1 MNEQILTAL
10 KWRYAT
16 KKFDT
21 QKKISPEN
29 LATLL
34 EVLRLSPSSFGLQP
48 WKFLVIENEEVR
60 AQLSAAAWKQ
70 PQITDASHLIVLCRR
85 TDVNEA
91 LVDTFIASTAAAR
104 GVSAADLSGMREM
117 VAGFVKDSSNEVLAN
132 WSAKQTYLALGMLLE
147 ACALLAIDACPMEGF
162 SKDGFDKILGLKEK
176 NLASV
181 VICPIG
187 YRAQDDKYATQAKS
201 RFSLDEIVERI

>member
-1 MNEQILTAL
+1 MTEQILAAL

-16 KKFDT
+16 KKFNT
-21 QKKISPEN
+21 QKKLSPEN

-91 LVDTFIASTAAAR
+91 LVDTFVSSTAAAR
-104 GVSAADLSGMREM
+104 GVSATDLSGMKEM
-117 VAGFVKDSSNEVLAN
+117 VAGFVKDSSKDALEN
-132 WSAKQTYLALGMLLE
+132 WSAKQTYIALGMLLE
-147 ACALLAIDACPMEGF
+147 TCALLQIDACPMEGF
-162 SKDGFDKILGLKEK
+162 SRDGFDKILGLKAK

-181 VICPIG
+181 VICTLG
-187 YRAQDDKYATQAKS
+187 YRAEDDKYATQAKS
-201 RFSLDEIVERI
+201 RFPLDTVVERI